1 VTEVAEN
8 TLVDGRYRVR
18 DRIGSGGMADVYD
31 AEDVNLGRDVALKL
45 LHRRFARDD
54 QFVERFRREA
64 SSAAS
69 LQHPNV
75 VGVYDRGEH
84 DGTYYIAMERLEGRT
99 LKQLIQD
106 EAPLDQERVIA
117 LGLQIAEAAD
127 FAHENGVIHRDLK
140 PHNVIVDPSD
150 HLKVTDFGIARA
162 GASEMTETGSIMG
175 TAQYLSPEQAE
186 GHAVTAASDVYS
198 IGIVL
203 YEMLAG
209 HVPFEADSAV
219 SIALKHLTEAPPAL
233 TEVRPDVH
241 PALEAVILRALAKD
255 PADRYASA
263 ADLAADLRAARER
276 IAAGDNGYGGMLPS
290 GAIIGAAGTPE
301 EAERERRRWPWA
313 ALMLLAI
320 AALGVV
326 LAMLLFP
333 GSVRVPPV
341 VGQDVARASAT
352 LERAGLEVKV
362 EQRESL
368 EPRGRVL
375 AQRPRAGREIDSGEM
390 VTLVV
395 SAGASERTV
404 PAVAGQS
411 ERSAVREL
419 TRATFRV
426 EAEKRPSADVAA
438 GRAIGTRPPAGTEVD
453 AGSRVRL
460 LVSSGPRQVDVP
472 NVVGLTRS
480 SAERAIER
488 RGLAVSVDRSPSD
501 APEDE
506 VISQSP
512 EGGATLDEGS
522 PVTITISEG
531 SSGEDSPRTR
541 EPDDPSDS
549 ADVRS
554 VPGVEGLSPGEATA
568 RLHSAGFDVARSER
582 SVSDEAQDREVIGQ
596 APGAGSER
604 RRGSTVTIVI
614 GRFEG
619 GGSDGG
625 SSSFNPFQ

>member
-1 VTEVAEN
+1 MTDVAEN

-45 LHRRFARDD
+45 LHRRFARDEP
-54 QFVERFRREA
+54 FVERFRREA

-106 EAPLDQERVIA
+106 EAPLSQERVIA
-117 LGLQIAEAAD
+117 LGLQITEGAH
-127 FAHENGVIHRDLK
+127 FAHQNGVIHRDLK
-140 PHNVIVDPSD
+140 PHNVIVDAND

-209 HVPFEADSAV
+209 RVPFEAESAV
-219 SIALKHLTEAPPAL
+219 SIALKHLTEVPPPL

-255 PADRYASA
+255 PAERYASA
-263 ADLAADLRAARER
+263 ADLAADLHAARER
-276 IAAGDNGYGGMLPS
+276 IVAGDDGYGAVLPGGAVIATPAADRADAAG
-290 GAIIGAAGTPE
+290 E
-301 EAERERRRWPWA
+301 EERRRWPLV
-313 ALMLLAI
+313 ALMLLAL

-341 VGQDVARASAT
+341 VGQDVARATAT
-352 LERAGLEVKV
+352 LERAGLRVKV
-362 EQRESL
+362 EQRDSL

-375 AQRPRAGREIDSGEM
+375 AQRPPAGREVDAGDTI
-390 VTLVV
+390 TLVA
-395 SAGASERTV
+395 SAGAAQRTV
-404 PAVAGQS
+404 PSVAGQT

-426 EAEKRPSADVAA
+426 EAEERPSADVPS
-438 GRAIGTRPPAGTEVD
+438 GRAIGTRPPAGTEAD
-453 AGSRVRL
+453 SGSRVRL
-460 LVSSGPRQVDVP
+460 LVSSGPRQVEVP

-480 SAERAIER
+480 SAERALER
-488 RGLAVSVDRSPSD
+488 RRLGVSVDRARSD

-506 VISQSP
+506 VIAQSP
-512 EGGATLDEGS
+512 EGGATLDEDS
-522 PVTITISEG
+522 PVTITVSEG
-531 SSGEDSPRTR
+531 PADGSGDRDRDGDEPNSP
-541 EPDDPSDS
+541 
-549 ADVRS
+549 DVRS
-554 VPGVEGLSPGEATA
+554 VPGVEGLSPSEATA
-568 RLHSAGFDVARSER
+568 RLHGAGFDVARTSRDVDSEADDGR
-582 SVSDEAQDREVIGQ
+582 VIGQ
-596 APGAGSER
+596 APGAGSAR

-614 GRFEG
+614 GRYKAPDG
-619 GGSDGG
+619 GGSSD
-625 SSSFNPFQ
+625 FPF